1 MTQPNEPRELA
12 ADAAVALLATTLPPV
27 APPRAIR
34 ERLMAALRG
43 PERYA
48 PHVPEVAQRFGIGE
62 DQLRAAFARIDRS
75 DAWMAGL
82 LPSSSMLV
90 VHDEPGRAVVLA
102 RLEAGARIPHHR
114 HTVRELTYVLDGALS
129 ADGQA
134 VTRAGLLDMAPGS
147 EHALEVLG
155 DHECLVVFSMPP
167 PSAF

>member
-1 MTQPNEPRELA
+1 MTQSDDPHEIA

-27 APPRAIR
+27 APPSAIR

-48 PHVPEVAQRFGIGE
+48 PHVPEVALRFGLGE
-62 DQLRAAFARIDRS
+62 SQLRAAFARIDRS
-75 DAWMAGL
+75 EAWMPGL
-82 LPSSSMLV
+82 LPNSSMLV

-114 HTVRELTYVLDGALS
+114 HAVRELTYVLDGELS
-129 ADGQA
+129 AGGKR
-134 VTRAGLLDMAPGS
+134 VTRACLLDMPPGS
-147 EHALEVLG
+147 EHAIDVVG

-167 PSAF
+167 PSSF